1 MGNKCMRAPDLE
13 HNQPKVQSK
22 PAIDKNY
29 LQVNTTPDEVALYT
43 EKKEDEKKENENSK
57 SPVKGEVSAEQIVED
72 AEERKHESANFKE
85 QIELLNDRKNHDSM
99 FMVD

>member
-29 LQVNTTPDEVALYT
+29 LQVN
-43 EKKEDEKKENENSK
+43 
-57 SPVKGEVSAEQIVED
+57 
-72 AEERKHESANFKE
+72 KE